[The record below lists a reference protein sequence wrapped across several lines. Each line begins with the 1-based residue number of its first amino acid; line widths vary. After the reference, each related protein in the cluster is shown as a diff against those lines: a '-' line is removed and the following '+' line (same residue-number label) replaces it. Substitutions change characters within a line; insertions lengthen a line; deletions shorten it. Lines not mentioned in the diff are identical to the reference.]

1 MNSEDLETLFL
12 GIDAVAEGV
21 KTLSE
26 EMKAL
31 KETISAN
38 TIAMQ
43 IVSRR
48 K

>member
-1 MNSEDLETLFL
+1 MTDNDTMETLLL
-12 GIDAVAEGV
+12 GIDA
-21 KTLSE
+21 LLE

-31 KETISAN
+31 RETISAN

-43 IVSRR
+43 VVARR